1 MSQFGLTILKSI
13 ARFATGTTH
22 KKESNMAPVDL
33 TKVLKEEHEGK
44 WVVLTEDYKKVIAV
58 GDSVDEIAKYN
69 GKGVFLKVTFD
80 PIFL

>member
-1 MSQFGLTILKSI
+1 
-13 ARFATGTTH
+13 
-22 KKESNMAPVDL
+22 MAPVDL